1 MKITQTLLLLLF
13 VPLWIF
19 SQPCNKKFT
28 APVSDFK
35 SKTQFA
41 RFDIGWY
48 DEWLTH
54 TNGEKV
60 LPDPLPLQNK
70 WENPYMKFGFTSAM
84 HEDAHAS
91 DVSNLPGPV
100 PENVDVQYFHVLQK
114 GGDFSGMAP
123 TYTFI
128 DDSTMVTLSF
138 GRANTTLL
146 LLDIKDTIK
155 VLDHMPV
162 PGRGN
167 TALQLAGKKGRSK
180 IFSNTAGGAYSYLSG
195 NDRIYIPGANNN
207 ILRVK
212 ITDRKLEKENIQS
225 VNLKEQIEGGNLV
238 DKSISGKDAL
248 NLLTALM
255 PDANGNLWF
264 TSRQGVVGLIHR
276 QDETPEGCPKVYA
289 TFIQKFGLKEKVRR
303 LVGDTTADVQSE
315 KYVNY
320 NQLTTDIR
328 ARFREEF
335 MIDPKKREEIQNSF
349 SVGNDGVYIVSNF
362 ALYKMWFNEKKKE
375 IELDPQ
381 WAETFHEGDLLYD
394 NDGAIKPGMLNA
406 GSGTTPTLMGDDFV
420 AIGDND
426 TSHINLCVYNQKT
439 GKLVFKHRLFENLE
453 GGAVENSI
461 VAYQKSLVVANQYG
475 YKDPFKL
482 NNTAGGIM
490 RFDYNEDI
498 STFELVKGW
507 PESGLYDCKTATP
520 KLSAPSGMIYV
531 YNRSDE
537 AWNGQYDW
545 QVTAIDF
552 LTGLRVFYI
561 KPFFLKGEFDDN
573 IGPMLKWGSLGSKNY
588 DRKVFNNIWGTFT
601 FGPGN
606 SFYIGAYRGFIRIS
620 SE

>member
-1 MKITQTLLLLLF
+1 MKIAWILILLF
-13 VPLWIF
+13 LPSWIF
-19 SQPCNKKFT
+19 AQPCNKKVT
-28 APVSDFK
+28 GPISDFN

-41 RFDIGWY
+41 RFETGWY
-48 DEWLTH
+48 GEWLKH

-60 LPDPLPLQNK
+60 LPEPLPLQNK
-70 WENPYMKFGFTSAM
+70 WENPYMKYGYTSAM
-84 HEDAHAS
+84 HEDAHAT

-100 PENVDVQYFHVLQK
+100 MENVDVQYFHVLQK

-128 DDSTMVTLSF
+128 DDSTLVTLSF

-195 NDRIYIPGANNN
+195 KDRIYIPGANNN

-212 ITDRKLEKENIQS
+212 ITDRKLEKDNVQS

-238 DKSISGKDAL
+238 DKSISGQDAL

-255 PDANGNLWF
+255 PDANGNIWF

-276 QDETPEGCPKVYA
+276 EDTIPGGCPKVYA
-289 TFIQKFGLKEKVRR
+289 SFIQKYGLKEKVRQ
-303 LVGDTTADVQSE
+303 LIGHKVSEEELE
-315 KYVNY
+315 KYVLY
-320 NQLTTDIR
+320 DQLTTDVR
-328 ARFREEF
+328 TQFREEF
-335 MIDPKKREEIQNSF
+335 MLDPKKREEIQNSF
-349 SVGNDGVYIVSNF
+349 SVGKDGVYIVSNF
-362 ALYKMWFNEKKKE
+362 ALYKMRFNEKSKE

-381 WAETFHEGDLLYD
+381 WAETFLEGDLVYD
-394 NDGAIKPGMLNA
+394 NDDRIKPGMLNA

-420 AIGDND
+420 VIGDND
-426 TSHINLCVYNQKT
+426 TSHINLCVYKQNT
-439 GKLVFKHRLFENLE
+439 GKLVFKYRLFENLE

-461 VAYQKSLVVANQYG
+461 VAYEKSLVVANQYG
-475 YKDPFKL
+475 YTDPFKL
-482 NNTAGGIM
+482 NNTPGGIM
-490 RFDYNEDI
+490 RFDYNENTG
-498 STFELVKGW
+498 TFELVKDW
-507 PESGLYDCKTATP
+507 PKSGLYDCKTATP
-520 KLSAPSGMIYV
+520 KLSAPSGMLYV

-537 AWNGQYDW
+537 PYNGHYDW
-545 QVTAIDF
+545 QLTAIDYR
-552 LTGLRVFYI
+552 TGLRVYYI

-573 IGPMLKWGSLGSKNY
+573 IGLVMKWGSLGSKNY